1 MIFFIVTRKLFPFSS
16 QKVISSAFYANFKF
30 SQIKGFHVS
39 RHPRVANNKM
49 ADGTVVEEYSKR
61 AKIAVRFLI
70 QLPQAFPHTS
80 KVTLTFFIFIR
91 RMKC

>member
-1 MIFFIVTRKLFPFSS
+1 MIFFIVTRKLLPFSS
-16 QKVISSAFYANFKF
+16 QKVISSAFYASFKF

-39 RHPRVANNKM
+39 RHSRVANNKM

-80 KVTLTFFIFIR
+80 MVTLTFFLYLLGG
-91 RMKC
+91 